1 MRLIRPTT
9 LTDAML
15 TSSTA
20 PETDYPAWSSAT
32 AYAVGARV
40 ILTATH
46 RRYEALA
53 ASTNVSPSTDPTK
66 WLDLGPTNRWAMFDA
81 RVGTATSRAA
91 SLQVGL
97 APGAIDA
104 LALIEA
110 LGYPRAHLVG
120 HDWGASAAYAAANMG
135 PDRIDRLVT
144 MAVPYGPQVSA
155 AFLMDGDQQRRS
167 WYMFFFQLDLAS
179 LAVPMNDYALI
190 DRLWAEWSPGFSLPE
205 ADRLAL
211 KQMFAQ
217 PGVLD
222 QTLTYYRQ
230 LFSTSPPAGVNLGG
244 PISAPT
250 LYIHGLNDG
259 CMGASL
265 TKGMANRFT
274 GGFRLELID
283 GAGHFLHLEQPRR
296 VADLITDFLGEAVP
310 AP

>member
-81 RVGTATSRAA
+81 RVGTATSRTA

-104 LALIEA
+104 LALIDTEA
-110 LGYPRAHLVG
+110 ESATVTLTAGGVQVYSRSQTFNVGGVAIDNWFSWFFEPLGQKTSMLFLDVPVYAAGQLSVTLTRDNPADSVSCGTLLVG
-120 HDWGASAAYAAANMG
+120 RQLSLGDTEHGADIG
-135 PDRIDRLVT
+135 IIDYSRKETDQFGVT
-144 MAVPYGPQVSA
+144 SVVER
-155 AFLMDGDQQRRS
+155 AFAKRMTAKVVMPTDAIDDIHR
-167 WYMFFFQLDLAS
+167 S
-179 LAVPMNDYALI
+179 LAAL
-190 DRLWAEWSPGFSLPE
+190 RATPVLWIGSESFE
-205 ADRLAL
+205 
-211 KQMFAQ
+211 
-217 PGVLD
+217 
-222 QTLTYYRQ
+222 
-230 LFSTSPPAGVNLGG
+230 
-244 PISAPT
+244 
-250 LYIHGLNDG
+250 
-259 CMGASL
+259 SL
-265 TKGMANRFT
+265 TVY
-274 GGFRLELID
+274 GFYKEFSID
-283 GAGHFLHLEQPRR
+283 IAYPTVSYCSLTIEGL
-296 VADLITDFLGEAVP
+296 T
-310 AP
+310 